1 MASSR
6 QIRGRRLPSPTKN
19 VAPQTRPT
27 IKREKQTE
35 PADGGAL
42 DEEWEEPAL
51 RTPAPSF
58 EDYKGLERHGVLE
71 HMAPLGHLPGQKL
84 RAKMRYQ
91 ETGPRGKLAQVKN
104 DDSKIVRDEVITP
117 EPAQPASPSRRSEPR
132 RQETLAKSSRSREE
146 EEDGDYEPSTATKI
160 TPARPVTP
168 VSMQP
173 ATNGTSAA
181 RPLTE
186 GRDKMKEVV
195 VKAAKRANDTG
206 NPLLGHAI
214 QQMYEESFHSQK
226 VADLLAAV
234 LAQKQTPEQTTEFQ
248 LYIKTV
254 KRAIKHAKTDSTKP
268 LSMSNSLSHSPGKNG
283 RTSVTR
289 QSRTLNDTG
298 APGLNH
304 LPSSTVHTT
313 NGKPHVKNS
322 MVSYGTSSQEER
334 PAKRVKRTDSAESCS
349 SDLSSVDS
357 QIEELAPEVAA
368 SSLPLTTNNH
378 LPPQRAF
385 QTGPKSALGPRLG
398 SFKKKQ
404 HLDPNRQ
411 SAADLAQHPYETA
424 ADDLYAANRRKL
436 VEEQVFDDYNP
447 TESRLRPIPRD
458 LRPTSTITPIQTPLH
473 KAQQPQSR
481 LRNGTMQRNK
491 RYDDDDDA
499 LSSPPSSPGDP
510 LIPPPAGASR
520 GGTPTHLRRNIKPV
534 KRAKIKN
541 S

>member
-19 VAPQTRPT
+19 VAPQTRPS
-27 IKREKQTE
+27 IKNERETE
-35 PADGGAL
+35 PVNGGTL
-42 DEEWEEPAL
+42 DEQWDEPAL

-91 ETGPRGKLAQVKN
+91 EAGPRGKFAQVKN
-104 DDSKIVRDEVITP
+104 DDSKIARDEVNTP
-117 EPAQPASPSRRSEPR
+117 EPVQLASPSQRSEPR
-132 RQETLAKSSRSREE
+132 RQVTSYKLPQSRDEE
-146 EEDGDYEPSTATKI
+146 DDGDYEPRNATKI
-160 TPARPVTP
+160 NPARPVTP
-168 VSMQP
+168 VSIQP
-173 ATNGTSAA
+173 ATNGTSVS

-214 QQMYEESFHSQK
+214 QQMYEESFQSQK

-248 LYIKTV
+248 LYIKAV
-254 KRAIKHAKTDSTKP
+254 KRAIKHGKGDSTKP
-268 LSMSNSLSHSPGKNG
+268 TLTSNSVSHSPGKNG

-304 LPSSTVHTT
+304 LPPSTVHTT
-313 NGKPHVKNS
+313 PGKPQINHN
-322 MVSYGTSSQEER
+322 MVSNGNPSKEER
-334 PAKRVKRTDSAESCS
+334 PAKRLKRTDSAESCS

-357 QIEELAPEVAA
+357 QIEDLAPDIVP
-368 SSLPLTTNNH
+368 STNNNH

-385 QTGPKSALGPRLG
+385 QTGPKPGLGPRLG

-411 SAADLAQHPYETA
+411 SAADLVQHPFETA
-424 ADDLYAANRRKL
+424 ADDLYAAKRRKFL
-436 VEEQVFDDYNP
+436 DEQVFDDYKP
-447 TESRLRPIPRD
+447 TESRVRPIPRD
-458 LRPTSTITPIQTPLH
+458 LRPTSTITPIQTPSH
-473 KAQQPQSR
+473 KTQQPQSR
-481 LRNGTMQRNK
+481 LRNGTVQRNK

-520 GGTPTHLRRNIKPV
+520 GGTPNHIRRNLKPI
-534 KRAKIKN
+534 KRAKVKN